1 MLSPSQSFRV
11 PLARREESFSLSK
24 APPSPPLPPL
34 RKGGK
39 GIARSRSY
47 SIARNGNT
55 CLEIVPPAQS
65 IPTFHRPS
73 MLLGACLEA
82 GVSKLYTED
91 MGAPVV
97 IGGITLVNPF
107 I

>member
-1 MLSPSQSFRV
+1 
-11 PLARREESFSLSK
+11 
-24 APPSPPLPPL
+24 
-34 RKGGK
+34 
-39 GIARSRSY
+39 
-47 SIARNGNT
+47 
-55 CLEIVPPAQS
+55 
-65 IPTFHRPS
+65 